1 MSGGER
7 HIVGKSDLPR
17 TSRYICR
24 RLDEMGIS
32 WQPCGGP
39 LPEKMIKDY
48 VSAGFP
54 RMERATGVTAVI
66 GQGEPCILLRADMDA
81 LPVREE
87 NSLEFRSDSGCSHM

>member
-1 MSGGER
+1 MENNKWTAEKIRRRADQLAPQIREDRRQLHQMPEIGT
-7 HIVGKSDLPR
+7 DLPR

-54 RMERATGVTAVI
+54 RMERATG
-66 GQGEPCILLRADMDA
+66 
-81 LPVREE
+81 
-87 NSLEFRSDSGCSHM
+87 